1 VRRGF
6 GQFGPKYL
14 RSGQADVRFGA
25 VVRLMDKNA
34 RMEMAMETQVH
45 FIAPDGTQVGP
56 ESWGTVCQRIDGGQ
70 ISPDSLVWWN
80 GAPEWV
86 PASSVR
92 ASTSMSS
99 NASAAPSVVGTVA
112 AGGSAGD
119 SLISG
124 FSDQELDDQFMALL
138 KRSWE
143 IFKESE
149 HATAIDEAMLSG
161 VITALL
167 DCGYVL
173 IDVATAGALP
183 YAATAGSTTTTT
195 ASTTPVVAA
204 DGVAGMGHELRFE
217 EPGVAHRVTVTLD
230 HLTKDPA
237 AAKTLGH
244 LASLVVGYGERV
256 GNFSQ
261 VGQAVRQELA
271 ASFIA
276 SPEPGTVSWNADIS
290 SGYVYAEIDLIL
302 ELSTYVDDKLAVDH
316 ALVRKHLAAVVNTLR
331 TFVRAR
337 FGSVA

>member
-1 VRRGF
+1 MSPPRG
-6 GQFGPKYL
+6 
-14 RSGQADVRFGA
+14 R
-25 VVRLMDKNA
+25 
-34 RMEMAMETQVH
+34 
-45 FIAPDGTQVGP
+45 
-56 ESWGTVCQRIDGGQ
+56 
-70 ISPDSLVWWN
+70 
-80 GAPEWV
+80 
-86 PASSVR
+86 
-92 ASTSMSS
+92 
-99 NASAAPSVVGTVA
+99 
-112 AGGSAGD
+112 
-119 SLISG
+119 
-124 FSDQELDDQFMALL
+124 
-138 KRSWE
+138 
-143 IFKESE
+143 
-149 HATAIDEAMLSG
+149 
-161 VITALL
+161 
-167 DCGYVL
+167 
-173 IDVATAGALP
+173 P